1 MSNETPMITQKKWN
15 AKLRE
20 LRVANERIAAM
31 TAERDGLQ
39 QSLIAEED
47 EYVKL
52 LAECED
58 LKHDIAR
65 HVDIA
70 SKEASARIEAEAR
83 LATVR
88 AETIEE
94 CAKVC
99 DPNGMSAEEYCK
111 ISNYVIQRDI
121 QRDIALMKN
130 LAEAIRALKEGE

>member
-20 LRVANERIAAM
+20 LRVANERIAAL

-88 AETIEE
+88 AETIERAACVADRE
-94 CAKVC
+94 NFTMLAK
-99 DPNGMSAEEYCK
+99 
-111 ISNYVIQRDI
+111 
-121 QRDIALMKN
+121 L
-130 LAEAIRALKEGE
+130 IRALAQKEAGGRKGE

>member
-20 LRVANERIAAM
+20 LRVANERIAAL
-31 TAERDGLQ
+31 TAERDRLQ

-65 HVDIA
+65 HE
-70 SKEASARIEAEAR
+70 SKPSKGWRR
-83 LATVR
+83 CGL
-88 AETIEE
+88 
-94 CAKVC
+94 
-99 DPNGMSAEEYCK
+99 
-111 ISNYVIQRDI
+111 
-121 QRDIALMKN
+121 
-130 LAEAIRALKEGE
+130 